1 MQPIFFTKLSTI
13 GNNYLIL
20 NYLEQPEL
28 SLDYANLA
36 KHITNP
42 RTGILADGIIILL
55 PSQLADF
62 KMIIYN
68 RDGSRAKTCG
78 NGLRLIGHY
87 LLEIE
92 RFNQPQI
99 KIETDANVSILTHE
113 EDLITVDLGLA
124 HSLIDPCHPLS
135 LKSQVTDYCGDIET
149 PYGIW
154 QADIISMGNPHFIIY
169 TDDDHEAFEEE
180 MERISKNY
188 DVNVGMLT
196 VINSNELLLTTY
208 ERGSGLTSACGTNAA
223 AAVASAVARRQV
235 NPYELIT
242 VHLPG
247 GDLYLKWNE
256 EAHLLATGR
265 CTKTCCGTY
274 FFEDEK
280 KDF

>member
-1 MQPIFFTKLSTI
+1 ML
-13 GNNYLIL
+13 L

-42 RTGILADGIIILL
+42 RTGILADGVMILL
-55 PSQLADF
+55 PSKLADF
-62 KMIIYN
+62 KMLIYN
-68 RDGSRAKTCG
+68 PDGSRAKTCG

-92 RFNQPQI
+92 RFNQAQI
-99 KIETDANVSILTHE
+99 GIETDANVSILTHE
-113 EDLITVDLGLA
+113 DDVITADLGLA
-124 HSLIDPCHPLS
+124 HSLIDPYHPIS
-135 LKSQVTDYCGDIET
+135 LESQVTDYCGEIKT
-149 PYGIW
+149 TYGTW
-154 QADIISMGNPHFIIY
+154 QADMISLGNPHFIIY
-169 TDDDHEAFEEE
+169 TDDDHEDFVEE
-180 MERISKNY
+180 MKRISKNY

-196 VINSNELLLTTY
+196 IITPTELLLTTY
-208 ERGSGLTSACGTNAA
+208 ERGAGLTSACGTNAA
-223 AAVASAVARRQV
+223 AAVASAVVRRQV

-247 GDLYLKWNE
+247 GDLYLTWNE
-256 EAHLLATGR
+256 DAHLLTTGR
-265 CTKTCCGTY
+265 CNKTCCGTY

>member
-135 LKSQVTDYCGDIET
+135 LKSQVTDYCRDIET

-154 QADIISMGNPHFIIY
+154 QVDMISMGNPHFIIY

-223 AAVASAVARRQV
+223 AAVASAVARR
-235 NPYELIT
+235 
-242 VHLPG
+242 
-247 GDLYLKWNE
+247 
-256 EAHLLATGR
+256 
-265 CTKTCCGTY
+265 
-274 FFEDEK
+274 
-280 KDF
+280 